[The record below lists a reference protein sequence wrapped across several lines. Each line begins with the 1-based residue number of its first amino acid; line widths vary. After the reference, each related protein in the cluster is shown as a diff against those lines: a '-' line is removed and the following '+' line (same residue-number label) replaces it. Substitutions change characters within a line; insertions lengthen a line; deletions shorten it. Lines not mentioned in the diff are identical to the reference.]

1 MGKIVINKTDA
12 GQKVLLDTAEE
23 GVTGGYFDKQE
34 QWHEFVMGNTF
45 INPEVHITA
54 IRGENVDSAIEIPIT
69 VGLIVED
76 GYLNC
81 TNLYLGEDEN
91 EVEFNFYATNS
102 EQPDTFY
109 LIKNGEGYVYN
120 FVVSNAVNCSLSQEN
135 VITVDDISEP
145 CSFTITY
152 TEALPLGG

>member
-54 IRGENVDSAIEIPIT
+54 IRGENVDADIEIPIAY
-69 VGLIVED
+69 GLIVED
-76 GYLNC
+76 GYIYHDQ
-81 TNLYLGEDEN
+81 LYLPKDEN
-91 EVEFNFYATNS
+91 ETEISFYATGS

-109 LIKNGEGYVYN
+109 LIKTGERYVYN
-120 FVVSNAVNCSLSQEN
+120 FAVSNAVNCSLTSEN
-135 VITVDDISEP
+135 EITVDDISVP